1 MMFKDENIAD
11 TIIKRTIVLSLIII
25 GIMFIGMK
33 NPKPLVLGYIF
44 GGVSVNILTFKLM
57 EKSVERAVTM
67 EPSKAYGYSV
77 KQYLIRYCIYAIV
90 LVVGALADYLSIF
103 TVVLGLFTIKIVIL
117 SLAVIDQ
124 IKNKFK

>member
-1 MMFKDENIAD
+1 MMFNDENIVD
-11 TIIKRTIVLSLIII
+11 TIIKRTIILSFIII
-25 GIMFIGMK
+25 GIIFIGLK
-33 NPKPLVLGYIF
+33 NSKPYVLGYIF
-44 GGVSVNILTFKLM
+44 GVSVNILTFKLM
-57 EKSVERAVTM
+57 ERSVERAVTM

-77 KQYLIRYCIYAIV
+77 KQYMIRYLIYAIV
-90 LVVGALADYLSIF
+90 LTVGALADYLSIF

>member
-44 GGVSVNILTFKLM
+44 GVSVNILTFKLM

-90 LVVGALADYLSIF
+90 LTVGALADYLSIF

>member
-44 GGVSVNILTFKLM
+44 GVSVNILTFKLM

-77 KQYLIRYCIYAIV
+77 KQYMIRYLIYAIV

>member
-44 GGVSVNILTFKLM
+44 GVSVNILTFKLM

-103 TVVLGLFTIKIVIL
+103 TVVLGLFTIKIIIL
-117 SLAVIDQ
+117 SSAVIDQ